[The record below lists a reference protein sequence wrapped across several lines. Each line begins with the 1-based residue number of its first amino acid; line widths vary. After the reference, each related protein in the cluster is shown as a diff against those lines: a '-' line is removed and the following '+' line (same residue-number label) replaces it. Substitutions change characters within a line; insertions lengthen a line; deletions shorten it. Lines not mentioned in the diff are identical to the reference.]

1 MNDNNRK
8 SEIVLFCLGGIA
20 VIWLS
25 LLIAPYINGGL
36 VEIINNLPQKMNT
49 PFEIEFCK
57 NSIKSI
63 LIFLLIYL
71 LGIGVYLSTRRNY
84 RKGKEYGSA
93 IWGNARQINKKYMQL
108 PKSQNKILTQNVMLG
123 LNARKHRR
131 NLNVLVIGG
140 SGAGK
145 TRFYAKPNIMQ
156 CNCSYVILDP
166 KGEILRDT
174 RRITRKAGLQ
184 SKSIRFSKYRKKSLL

>member
-1 MNDNNRK
+1 MNDNDK
-8 SEIVLFCLGGIA
+8 TADIVLACLGGIA

-25 LLIAPYINGGL
+25 LLIAPNINGGL
-36 VEIINNLPQKMNT
+36 VEIINTLPQKMNK

-57 NSIKSI
+57 NSLKTV
-63 LIFLLIYL
+63 LIFLFVYL
-71 LGIGVYLSTRRNY
+71 LGIGIYMSSRRNY
-84 RKGKEYGSA
+84 RRGKEYGSA
-93 IWGNARQINKKYMQL
+93 IWGNAKQINKKYMQL
-108 PKSQNKILTQNVMLG
+108 PKSQNKILTQNVLLG
-123 LNARKHRR
+123 LNAKKHRR

-166 KGEILRDT
+166 KRRDFE
-174 RRITRKAGLQ
+174 R
-184 SKSIRFSKYRKKSLL
+184 YRKFIERKRV

>member
-8 SEIVLFCLGGIA
+8 SEIILFCLGGIA

-25 LLIAPYINGGL
+25 LLIAPNIDGGV
-36 VEIINNLPQKMNT
+36 VEIINNLSKKMST
-49 PFEIEFCK
+49 PFQIEFCK
-57 NSIKSI
+57 NSIRTV

-71 LGIGVYLSTRRNY
+71 LGIGIYLANRRNY
-84 RKGKEYGSA
+84 RRGKEYGSA
-93 IWGNARQINKKYMQL
+93 IWGNSKQINKKYMQL

-140 SGAGK
+140 SRCRK
-145 TRFYAKPNIMQ
+145 DK
-156 CNCSYVILDP
+156 ILC
-166 KGEILRDT
+166 
-174 RRITRKAGLQ
+174 
-184 SKSIRFSKYRKKSLL
+184 

>member
-1 MNDNNRK
+1 MNDNNK
-8 SEIVLFCLGGIA
+8 KADIVLFCLCGIL
-20 VIWLS
+20 VVWLS
-25 LLIAPYINGGL
+25 LLVAPYVNGGL

-49 PFEIEFCK
+49 PLEIEFCK
-57 NSIKSI
+57 DSIKTV
-63 LIFLLIYL
+63 LIFLLAYL
-71 LGIGVYLSTRRNY
+71 LSIGVYVSSRKNY
-84 RKGKEYGSA
+84 KRGKEYGSA
-93 IWGNARQINKKYMQL
+93 IWGNAKQINKKYMQL

-166 KGEILRDT
+166 KRRDFK
-174 RRITRKAGLQ
+174 R
-184 SKSIRFSKYRKKSLL
+184 YRKFIKRKRL